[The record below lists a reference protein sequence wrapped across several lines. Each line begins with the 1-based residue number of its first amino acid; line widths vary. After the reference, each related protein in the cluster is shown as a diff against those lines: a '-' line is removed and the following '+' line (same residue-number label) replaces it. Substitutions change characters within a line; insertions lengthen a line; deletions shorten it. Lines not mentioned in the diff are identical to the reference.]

1 MGVLENLEPKKVW
14 TIFEQICQVPHPSKK
29 EGKIIEFLMNFAA
42 ENGLEAKKDELG
54 NILMIGEATPGYENI
69 PTVVL
74 QAHMDMVCEKNND
87 TVHDFDNDPIVPWID
102 GDWVRAKGT
111 TLGADDGMGVAAALA
126 ILTDK
131 SVAHGKIE
139 ALFTVDEETGLTGAY
154 GLQPGFFTGKKL
166 LNLDSEDEDIIF
178 IGCSGGM
185 DTVITYPF
193 QTEPV
198 AEGQFAVNVSV
209 RGLQGGHSGGEI
221 DKGRSNAL
229 KVIAGFLWEC
239 AKEYGAKIATISGGN
254 LRNAIPREADA
265 VIVFDSKYKE
275 DVRIAVNHYNASCA
289 SVCATLCAPT
299 DPGINVDVQS
309 VDVPT
314 ESMTAKC
321 TIDLVNALLA
331 CPHGVQ
337 SMSSSMPGLVESSTN
352 LASIKIIEDNK
363 AYIQTSQRS
372 AIDFQKKL
380 IARCVG
386 AAFEIIGAE
395 VQHGDGYPG
404 WEPNPNSELLK
415 AVVESYKKVYNGKS
429 PQVTAI
435 HAGLECGLFLEKY
448 PGMDMISTGPTLAG
462 VHSPDEKC
470 YIPSV
475 ERWYN
480 FLKEVLVN
488 IK

>member
-54 NILMIGEATPGYENI
+54 NILMIGEATPGYENL

-139 ALFTVDEETGLTGAY
+139 ALFTVDEETCLTGAY
-154 GLQPGFFTGKKL
+154 GLKSGFFTGKKL

-178 IGCSGGM
+178 IGCAGGM
-185 DTVITYPF
+185 DTVVTYPF
-193 QTEPV
+193 QTEAV
-198 AEGQFAVNVSV
+198 APGQFAVNVSV

-229 KVIAGFLWEC
+229 KVLANFLWEC
-239 AKEYGAKIATISGGN
+239 AKNYNAKIATISGGN

-265 VIVFDSKYKE
+265 VIVFDAKYKE
-275 DVRIAVNHYNASCA
+275 DVRVAVNCYSAECA
-289 SVCATLCAPT
+289 SVCALT
-299 DPGINVDVQS
+299 DPGVKVDIES
-309 VDVPT
+309 VEVPA

-337 SMSSSMPGLVESSTN
+337 TMSAKMPGLVESSTN
-352 LASIKIIEDNK
+352 LASIKVIEGNK
-363 AYIQTSQRS
+363 VYIQTSQRS
-372 AIDFQKKL
+372 AIDSQKKE
-380 IARCVG
+380 IARAVG

-395 VQHGDGYPG
+395 VKHGDGYPG
-404 WEPNPNSELLK
+404 WDPNPNSELLK
-415 AVVESYKKVYNGKS
+415 AVVESFKNVYNGEE
-429 PQVTAI
+429 PVVTAI